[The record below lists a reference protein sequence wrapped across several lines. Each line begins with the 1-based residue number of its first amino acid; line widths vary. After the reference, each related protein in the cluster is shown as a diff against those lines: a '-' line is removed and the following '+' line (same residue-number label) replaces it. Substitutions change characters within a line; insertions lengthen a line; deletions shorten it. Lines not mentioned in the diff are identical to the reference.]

1 LLAERGDRVVATAEF
16 ATVIDRDACTL
27 ADLQSEMTAIVAGVD
42 AALIGES
49 VARRL
54 AEIGFLPG
62 ETVRVLARVPGGNPI
77 AVRIGTSTF
86 ALRRHEAA
94 CVRVYGQQVFPG

>member
-1 LLAERGDRVVATAEF
+1 MVAAAESFVGVVSNAQSLVDLPYGAA
-16 ATVIDRDACTL
+16 ATVV
-27 ADLQSEMTAIVAGVD
+27 SVD
-42 AALIGES
+42 ANASGSALM
-49 VARRL
+49 RRL

-62 ETVRVLARVPGGNPI
+62 EQVRVMARVLGGDPI

-94 CVRVYGQQVFPG
+94 CVRVRVLER

>member
-1 LLAERGDRVVATAEF
+1 VAATAEF
-16 ATVIDRDACTL
+16 VSVIDRDAQTL
-27 ADLQSEMTAIVAGVD
+27 ADLPSEMTAIVASID
-42 AALIGES
+42 AVSLGAG

-62 ETVRVLARVPGGNPI
+62 EIIRVLARVPGGNPI
-77 AVRIGTSTF
+77 AVRIGNSTF

-94 CVRVYGQQVFPG
+94 CVRVHGQQVFPR